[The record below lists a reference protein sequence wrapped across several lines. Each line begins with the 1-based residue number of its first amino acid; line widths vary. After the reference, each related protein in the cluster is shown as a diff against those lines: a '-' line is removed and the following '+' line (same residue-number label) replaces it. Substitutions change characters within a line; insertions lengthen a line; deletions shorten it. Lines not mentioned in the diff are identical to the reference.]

1 MGCAD
6 SYVRKGCTEAISENR
21 WNDQRNSNEKVLYI
35 YNFSFLPRCMYTT
48 HKKKEKENG
57 TIIDYFFPIVMW
69 HAIPKPRTTTWTKAR
84 GLGITQKWEMGK
96 QEADLKKKLPIRRR
110 LCNSITLLNIE
121 FIFFAILC
129 FFNVVVGLC
138 RFQCTNT
145 V

>member
-1 MGCAD
+1 MERPEKLERKSSVYLQFFFSAAV
-6 SYVRKGCTEAISENR
+6 YV
-21 WNDQRNSNEKVLYI
+21 
-35 YNFSFLPRCMYTT
+35 YNTQKKR
-48 HKKKEKENG
+48 KKKTG
-57 TIIDYFFPIVMW
+57 RLSIIFSNRYVT
-69 HAIPKPRTTTWTKAR
+69 RNTQTTDNYMNQGSGFGDNTKM
-84 GLGITQKWEMGK
+84 EMGK

>member
-1 MGCAD
+1 MRIDGTTRETRTKKFCIF
-6 SYVRKGCTEAISENR
+6 TI
-21 WNDQRNSNEKVLYI
+21 
-35 YNFSFLPRCMYTT
+35 FLFCRGVCIQHTKKR
-48 HKKKEKENG
+48 KKKTG
-57 TIIDYFFPIVMW
+57 RLSIIFSNRYVT
-69 HAIPKPRTTTWTKAR
+69 RNTQTTDNYMNQGSGFGDNTKM
-84 GLGITQKWEMGK
+84 EMGK